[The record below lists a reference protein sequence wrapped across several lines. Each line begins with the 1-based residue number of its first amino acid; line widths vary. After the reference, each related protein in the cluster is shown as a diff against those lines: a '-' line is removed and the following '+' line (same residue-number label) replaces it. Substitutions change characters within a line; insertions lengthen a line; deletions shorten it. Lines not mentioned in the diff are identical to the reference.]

1 MTDAFEHYVALIDYD
16 EVLFT
21 PMGFE
26 AELMAEAGA
35 GWREGRCRTAD
46 EVVEMAADAE
56 VVVVQSVRPL
66 LTREVIDRLPR
77 CRCMIRAGAGYDS
90 IDYEYATEQGIMVC
104 NTPTYCTDDV
114 ADHAVG
120 LMLACVRH
128 IPRLDAAM
136 RQGRYARELARPSR
150 RIRGTTLG
158 LIGMGRI
165 GSTVARNMS
174 GWDVRVLA
182 YDPYVPPERMREIG
196 AESVT
201 LDDLLAQSDF
211 ISIHCL
217 LSKETYH
224 LLSWEQFARAKPGL
238 ILVNTARG
246 PIIDEEA
253 LIAALKE
260 GTVWAA
266 GLDVTEEEPLL
277 ADSPL
282 LELDNVILTPHVAVN
297 TPEATEDLYRIVCRI
312 SADVIRGRVPEFL
325 VNPQVL
331 DHPRQK
337 AAMS

>member
-1 MTDAFEHYVALIDYD
+1 
-16 EVLFT
+16 
-21 PMGFE
+21 
-26 AELMAEAGA
+26 
-35 GWREGRCRTAD
+35 
-46 EVVEMAADAE
+46 
-56 VVVVQSVRPL
+56 
-66 LTREVIDRLPR
+66 
-77 CRCMIRAGAGYDS
+77 
-90 IDYEYATEQGIMVC
+90 
-104 NTPTYCTDDV
+104 
-114 ADHAVG
+114 
-120 LMLACVRH
+120 
-128 IPRLDAAM
+128 
-136 RQGRYARELARPSR
+136 
-150 RIRGTTLG
+150 
-158 LIGMGRI
+158 
-165 GSTVARNMS
+165 
-174 GWDVRVLA
+174 
-182 YDPYVPPERMREIG
+182 
-196 AESVT
+196 
-201 LDDLLAQSDF
+201 
-211 ISIHCL
+211 
-217 LSKETYH
+217 
-224 LLSWEQFARAKPGL
+224 LSWEQFARAKPGL